1 MPNDM
6 NNAALL
12 IDADNLSLDG
22 VKEALRQLEL
32 HHRVSL
38 CRAYGSHETL
48 GVLKEFLH
56 RKAVRAII
64 NQGKGT
70 TDAALVV
77 DAMDLLHAGCLPALV
92 AIGSGDADFS
102 PLVVRLREAGSRV
115 ICFAQRAKAG
125 DGLDLVYDE
134 VIFVDASAPQPA
146 PSTAVRATAPAAK
159 KAPARKAPAKKAV
172 PAPPAAPMDP
182 ITQRVQ
188 AVLYANPDLAAGK
201 AIELNAMVKKL
212 RDEKLMSKSTS
223 ARNFFKKHA
232 PEVELVPEKQ
242 PNHLRLA
249 RKG

>member
-1 MPNDM
+1 MSNDI

-22 VKEALRQLEL
+22 VKEALRQLET

-134 VIFVDASAPQPA
+134 VIFVDSPA
-146 PSTAVRATAPAAK
+146 PAPAAAKPLAPAAK
-159 KAPARKAPAKKAV
+159 KAPARKTPAKKAV
-172 PAPPAAPMDP
+172 PAPRRPPSTPSRSGSRRCCMRAPTWPPAS
-182 ITQRVQ
+182 
-188 AVLYANPDLAAGK
+188 LL
-201 AIELNAMVKKL
+201 
-212 RDEKLMSKSTS
+212 S
-223 ARNFFKKHA
+223 
-232 PEVELVPEKQ
+232 
-242 PNHLRLA
+242 
-249 RKG
+249 

>member
-22 VKEALRQLEL
+22 VREALRQLEL

-77 DAMDLLHAGCLPALV
+77 DAMDLLHAGCLPGLV

-102 PLVVRLREAGSRV
+102 PLVVRLREAGARV

-125 DGLDLVYDE
+125 DGLDLVYDD
-134 VIFVDASAPQPA
+134 VIFVDSPVPA
-146 PSTAVRATAPAAK
+146 PAAAKPSPPAAK
-159 KAPARKAPAKKAV
+159 KAPARKTPAKKAV
-172 PAPPAAPMDP
+172 PAPAAAPIDP

-188 AVLYANPDLAAGK
+188 AVLYASADLSAGK
-201 AIELNAMVKKL
+201 AVELNAIVKKL

-249 RKG
+249 HKG